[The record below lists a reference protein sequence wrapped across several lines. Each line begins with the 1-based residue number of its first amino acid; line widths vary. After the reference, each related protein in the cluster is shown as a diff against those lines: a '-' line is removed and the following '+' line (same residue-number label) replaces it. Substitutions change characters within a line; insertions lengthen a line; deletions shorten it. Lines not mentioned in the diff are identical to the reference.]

1 MELLIVADDLTGAA
15 DAAVPFSASRETAV
29 LVHPT
34 VAWPPADVLAIN
46 TESRY
51 TDGLSARKTVGELVS
66 RAGQN
71 GVRVFKKVDS
81 LLRGNVGAE
90 IAASLEALRRTDRPV
105 LAIVAPAFPRTGRTT
120 LNGIVHMAG
129 SPLGSQRRIADV
141 LSGAGLSHALVSTD
155 DWTDP
160 TSLAVRFQQILTA
173 NIDTAIVDARND
185 SDLAAIVAAAESLG
199 DQALLVGSG
208 GISAPLAS
216 SFESD
221 DPEKR
226 ARPIPVRGGHPAGGH
241 SLVVIGSYAP
251 TSRAQLDELVRAG
264 FQHIHLDHTSRL
276 DAGDPTGT
284 IDVGATITTLKEA
297 LDRGHAV
304 LTADPAA
311 ALDKKQAKTVAAAL
325 GATAAAAAS
334 HASSIVVSG
343 GETAVAVLNH
353 LGVAVLNI
361 RGEILPGIVDAE
373 MPGHIQPF
381 ITKSGAFGDVDAL
394 TSVVTYIEHRTSATT
409 EGKQH

>member
-46 TESRY
+46 TETRY
-51 TDGLSARKTVGELVS
+51 ADGLTARKTVGGLVS
-66 RAGQN
+66 RAGRN
-71 GVRVFKKVDS
+71 GVRVFKKIDS
-81 LLRGNVGAE
+81 LLRGNVGVE
-90 IAASLEALRRTDRPV
+90 IAASLEALRLPDLPI

-120 LNGIVHMAG
+120 LNGIVHVAG
-129 SPLGSQRRIADV
+129 TPLGSQRRVADV
-141 LSGAGLSHALVSTD
+141 LSGTGLSHALVSTD

-160 TSLAVRFQQILTA
+160 ASLAARFQQILSA
-173 NIDTAIVDARND
+173 HIDTAIVDARND
-185 SDLAAIVAAAESLG
+185 SDLAAIVAAAESFG

-208 GISAPLAS
+208 GISAALAS
-216 SFESD
+216 SLKSD
-221 DPEKR
+221 EPAKR
-226 ARPIPVRGGHPAGGH
+226 ARPIPVKGGHRAGGH

-264 FQHIHLDHTSRL
+264 FQHIHLDHTDRL
-276 DAGDPTGT
+276 DAGDPSGAMN
-284 IDVGATITTLKEA
+284 VGATIATLRDA
-297 LDRGHAV
+297 LDRGQAV
-304 LTADPAA
+304 LTPDLAA
-311 ALDKKQAKTVAAAL
+311 ALDKKQAKIVAAAI

-394 TSVVTYIEHRTSATT
+394 TSVVTHIE
-409 EGKQH
+409 QPQ